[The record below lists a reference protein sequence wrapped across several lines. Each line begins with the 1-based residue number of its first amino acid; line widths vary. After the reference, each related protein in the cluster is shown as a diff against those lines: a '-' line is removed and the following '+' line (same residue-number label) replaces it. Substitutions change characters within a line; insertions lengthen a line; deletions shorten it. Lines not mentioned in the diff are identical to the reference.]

1 MTCATLLF
9 MKTSL
14 TLYFCRHA
22 KEYREQYPNMRLD
35 SVTNVRDL
43 HPDCDDIYAFTFFF
57 NELVPCVTGQRVWTL
72 RERASKLISEAK
84 RVVSVL
90 DEAFVILA
98 LTNYWDRWT
107 SQGMAKW
114 TDSRAGNYQYMGWAD
129 AAYVSFDEIC
139 NRIREQRKN
148 ETNKRLEKMFLAG
161 SRSLL
166 AGGGSKTREFGKQIE
181 THVEVYN
188 ELDSEEEGK

>member
-1 MTCATLLF
+1 

-22 KEYREQYPNMRLD
+22 KEYREQYPNMRLE
-35 SVTNVRDL
+35 SITNVRDL
-43 HPDCDDIYAFTFFF
+43 HPDRDDIYAFNFFF
-57 NELVPCVTGQRVWTL
+57 NELVPCVAGRKVWTL

-148 ETNKRLEKMFLAG
+148 ETNKKLEKMFLAG
-161 SRSLL
+161 SQSLL
-166 AGGGSKTREFGKQIE
+166 AGGGSILRDFGKQIE
-181 THVEVYN
+181 THMDVYN